1 MTDVNK
7 TYELKTNELEA
18 VSGGG
23 MLWNEYAKYVLYI
36 LETGLNSPLVESTKC
51 PYCGWKLELIKKAD
65 VGTTEE
71 EYAIEKRLITC
82 HNCGGRAPGDAWL
95 HLKNERR
102 EVLR

>member
-23 MLWNEYAKYVLYI
+23 MLWNEYAKYVLHI
-36 LETGLNSPLVESTKC
+36 METGITSSLVESTQC
-51 PYCGWKLELIKKAD
+51 PYCGWKLELLKKSE
-65 VGTTEE
+65 TTSDEE
-71 EYAIEKRLITC
+71 ALAVERQLITC
-82 HNCGGRAPGDAWL
+82 HGCGGKVPGDAWFQ
-95 HLKNERR
+95 LKGERR